1 LSRHQQL
8 YVHVL
13 QYVCTCAEA
22 DCVLLVALVS
32 DCRAVTVAVGARIS
46 WEDRGTARPRLLA
59 TCTRLLCW
67 A

>member
-1 LSRHQQL
+1 MSASSIRYLD
-8 YVHVL
+8 VHVL

-46 WEDRGTARPRLLA
+46 
-59 TCTRLLCW
+59 
-67 A
+67 